1 MKGLMMDMP
10 LLLSGFIEYAAC
22 FHGETEVVAREIE
35 GDIHRYTYADAHRR
49 TKRLAKALTRL
60 GVKKGD
66 PIGTLAWNTHRH
78 FEMFYGVPGMGAVLH
93 TINPRLF
100 ADQLVYIINHTEDR
114 MIFLD
119 AATLSVVEAIA
130 PRLKTVERYVVLAEE
145 KRMPKTALKSVECYE
160 TLIDGENDDDYD
172 WPIFDENSASTICF
186 TSGTTG
192 NPKGVVY
199 SHRAAVLQTL
209 LGGAFTFLP
218 GHKSGNREVMMP
230 MAPMFHG
237 NAWNFPF
244 LAPYTA
250 SKLVF
255 PGRNYEP
262 DKLYELFETEGVT
275 ITCGVPSFW
284 LILTNWLD
292 QNKKKF
298 STLRL
303 TLSSGAAPPR
313 SLVEKLE
320 RDYGV
325 EHTQAWGM
333 TEALVATIP
342 TLKPGKGDLP
352 FERRIDYRMKSGRGI
367 FGVKM
372 KIVDA
377 AEKPLPHD
385 GKTFGHFRVKGPW
398 IASGYLKSDNALDEE
413 GFLKTGDMA
422 VIDQEGHVTLTDR
435 SKDVIKSGGEWI
447 SSIALENIVLSHP
460 AVLQAAV
467 IAISHPKWQ
476 ERPLLLIVKK
486 EGAAVTAAELIEHM
500 RPHVAKW
507 WLPDAVEFLDQ
518 FPMTATG
525 KIHKLTLR
533 ETFRDYKVASQT
545 RG

>member
-1 MKGLMMDMP
+1 MRGLMMEMP
-10 LLLSGFIEYAAC
+10 LLLSGFIEYAGDY
-22 FHGETEVVAREIE
+22 HGDTEVIAREIE

-49 TKRLAKALTRL
+49 MKRLAKALTRL
-60 GVKKGD
+60 GIKNGD

-78 FEMFYGVPGMGAVLH
+78 FEMFYGVPGIGAVLH

-100 ADQLVYIINHTEDR
+100 ADQLVYIINHAEDR

-119 AATLSVVEAIA
+119 AATLPIVESIA
-130 PRLKTVERYVVLAEE
+130 PRLKTIESYVVLAEE
-145 KRMPKTALKSVECYE
+145 KRMPKTALKNVHCYE
-160 TLIDGENDDDYD
+160 TLIDAENDANYS
-172 WPIFDENSASTICF
+172 WPSFDENSASTICF

-192 NPKGVVY
+192 NPKGVIY
-199 SHRAAVLQTL
+199 SHRASVLQTL
-209 LGGAFTFLP
+209 LAGAFGFLP
-218 GHKSGNREVMMP
+218 GHKSGAREVMMP

-250 SKLVF
+250 SKLVL

-262 DKLYELFETEGVT
+262 DKLYELIESEGVT

-284 LILTNWLD
+284 LILTDWLD
-292 QNKKKF
+292 RNKKKF

-303 TLSSGAAPPR
+303 TLSSGSAPPR
-313 SLVEKLE
+313 SLVEKLD
-320 RDYGV
+320 RDYGI
-325 EHTQAWGM
+325 EHIQAWGM
-333 TEALVATIP
+333 TEALMSTMA
-342 TLKPGKGDLP
+342 TLKPGKDSLP
-352 FERRIDYRMKSGRGI
+352 FERRIDLRMKSGRGI
-367 FGVKM
+367 FGVKL
-372 KIVDA
+372 KIVDDA
-377 AEKPLPHD
+377 GKELPRD
-385 GKTFGHFRVKGPW
+385 GKTFGHLRVKGPW
-398 IASGYLKSDNALDEE
+398 IASGYMKTNDGLDAE

-422 VIDQEGHVTLTDR
+422 VIDPEGHITLTDR

-447 SSIALENIVLSHP
+447 SSIQLENAALSHP

-486 EGAAVTAAELIEHM
+486 NGAEVTANELIAHI
-500 RPHVAKW
+500 RPQVAKW
-507 WLPDAVEFLDQ
+507 WLPDAVEFLDE

-533 ETFRDYKVASQT
+533 EKFKNYELAS
-545 RG
+545 